1 MHVQLVQQTA
11 HILST
16 GPALSR
22 MPRLPPG
29 KLLLH
34 RLKQVLSCII
44 HYFELVESDS
54 LAERLAVLRVGGEVH
69 ALLWHTRASPP
80 WHRLA
85 YHGTSWAGLVGIL
98 QFGRLRFALELGSDG
113 TPAHRAHLVYV
124 SPQVKVAL
132 RYPMLQ
138 MERGEC
144 LVDGMLNL
152 KILLLC
158 HVGRSSKHKG
168 RDSKNPQW
176 GLPTEEV
183 VPVKVIFLPV
193 GPMVAHRADDPVEP
207 TKIHTV
213 VISTLHAEPQKATHG
228 KKAED
233 CTGDD
238 ETAPSMEDVHRK
250 EAQNIV
256 HEHDIKTYP
265 EHAHRYVLELERN
278 GIREVFDFP
287 LERSLYLDKKMGRR
301 CQRQLLHIDDADL

>member
-1 MHVQLVQQTA
+1 
-11 HILST
+11 
-16 GPALSR
+16 
-22 MPRLPPG
+22 
-29 KLLLH
+29 
-34 RLKQVLSCII
+34 
-44 HYFELVESDS
+44 
-54 LAERLAVLRVGGEVH
+54 
-69 ALLWHTRASPP
+69 
-80 WHRLA
+80 
-85 YHGTSWAGLVGIL
+85 
-98 QFGRLRFALELGSDG
+98 
-113 TPAHRAHLVYV
+113 
-124 SPQVKVAL
+124 
-132 RYPMLQ
+132 MLQ

-158 HVGRSSKHKG
+158 HVGHSSKYKG
-168 RDSKNPQW
+168 TDPQNPQW
-176 GLPTEEV
+176 GLPPEEV

-301 CQRQLLHIDDADL
+301 CQRQLLHIDDGDL